1 MLVKPSVAKEVIV
14 QSLTTV
20 RVKVEVIEFRAP
32 VRGFGG
38 MVVVAVI
45 S

>member
-1 MLVKPSVAKEVIV
+1 MSVKPSVSKEVIV